1 MKKYRKKEE
10 RKNEWR
16 IRVVCAISKIWAG
29 KNTQGILVKN
39 RKNQKKK
46 QKQKQKQKK
55 NNPSNDEEILQN
67 LLWLIHSK

>member
-1 MKKYRKKEE
+1 MTYKSCLRNQQNLSWEEYSRDTSEKPQKKK
-10 RKNEWR
+10 
-16 IRVVCAISKIWAG
+16 
-29 KNTQGILVKN
+29 
-39 RKNQKKK
+39 KKK

>member
-1 MKKYRKKEE
+1 MTYKSCLRNQQNLSWEE
-10 RKNEWR
+10 YSRDTSEEP
-16 IRVVCAISKIWAG
+16 
-29 KNTQGILVKN
+29 QEP
-39 RKNQKKK
+39 KKK

>member
-1 MKKYRKKEE
+1 MTYKSCLRNQQNLSWEE
-10 RKNEWR
+10 YSRDTSEEPQEPK
-16 IRVVCAISKIWAG
+16 
-29 KNTQGILVKN
+29 
-39 RKNQKKK
+39 KKK